1 MDEEPSRPRRG
12 PPLDPR
18 LFRASLA
25 VRRYIAASVAIG
37 AASAVLLI
45 AQAVLLAGVIA
56 RVFVHSRGPLGAR
69 TGSALAHEWPA
80 LAWLAAIALARAAL
94 AWAAE
99 TAAHRTSARAKRD
112 LRRRLARHIL
122 AIGPARLGAEHTGEL
137 TLTATRG
144 VDALDAYFARY
155 LPQLVLSAL
164 VPLAVLAWVAG
175 TDRISAIILLATLP
189 LVPLFGWLI
198 GVASEAPARRQ
209 WRLLGSL
216 AGHFL
221 DVVQGLPTLRLF
233 GRSRDQAEHIA
244 RVSEEHRRVTM
255 KTLRV
260 AFLSAFALE
269 TIAAVA
275 TALVAVSIGL
285 RLVDGRMTL
294 AAGLAVLILTP
305 EAFLP
310 LRQASAQFH
319 ASAEGIAA
327 ADRIFEILALGAPPG
342 LPAPLG
348 APPGLPAPVPGPD
361 PGGEPIRF
369 EGVSLSYDGRARP
382 ALDGLTLAIHPG
394 ERVALTGPSGAGKS
408 TVLALLLRFAEPQ
421 GGTILVGDTELGA
434 IPAAAWR
441 ERVAWVPQR
450 PHLFRGTI
458 DDNVRL
464 ARPGASVADVRR
476 ALELAG
482 ASAFVDAL
490 PLGPATVLGER
501 GVGLSAGQRQR
512 IAIARAFLRDATLL
526 LLDEP
531 ASALDPE
538 SEAELSGALRGLMA
552 GRTVVVVAHTPAL
565 AAAADRV
572 VRLVAGRVVQDATRH
587 LEPAGP
593 VWYPAP

>member
-1 MDEEPSRPRRG
+1 MDGEPSRPRRG
-12 PPLDPR
+12 PPFDPR
-18 LFRASLA
+18 LLRASPA
-25 VRRYIAASVAIG
+25 VRRYVAASVAIG

-56 RVFVHSRGPLGAR
+56 RVFVQGA
-69 TGSALAHEWPA
+69 GMAAEWPA
-80 LAWLAAIALARAAL
+80 LAWLAAIALARAVL

-137 TLTATRG
+137 TLAATRG

-164 VPLAVLAWVAG
+164 VPLAVLAWVAR
-175 TDRISAIILLATLP
+175 TDRISAIILIATVP

-216 AGHFL
+216 AGHFV

-233 GRSRDQAEHIA
+233 GRSGAQAEHIA

-305 EAFLP
+305 EVFLP

-319 ASAEGIAA
+319 ASAEGMAA
-327 ADRIFEILALGAPPG
+327 ADRIFEVLALGAPRA
-342 LPAPLG
+342 LPALVPL
-348 APPGLPAPVPGPD
+348 PD

-421 GGTILVGDTELGA
+421 GGTILVGDTALGS

-458 DDNVRL
+458 DDNVRF

-490 PLGPATVLGER
+490 PLGPVTVLGER

-512 IAIARAFLRDATLL
+512 IAIARAFLRDAALL

-538 SEAELSGALRGLMA
+538 SEAELSGALRRLMA

-572 VRLVAGRVVQDATRH
+572 VRLEAGRVVQDATRH

-593 VWYPAP
+593 LLEPAPLLYPAL

>member
-1 MDEEPSRPRRG
+1 M
-12 PPLDPR
+12 
-18 LFRASLA
+18 
-25 VRRYIAASVAIG
+25 RRYVAASVAIG

-45 AQAVLLAGVIA
+45 AQAVLLAGAVA
-56 RVFVHSRGPLGAR
+56 RVFVQSRGPLGAG
-69 TGSALAHEWPA
+69 TGAGLAAEWPA
-80 LAWLAAIALARAAL
+80 IAWLAAIALARAAL

-112 LRRRLARHIL
+112 LLRRRLARHIL

-137 TLTATRG
+137 TLAATRG

-155 LPQLVLSAL
+155 LPQLLLSAL
-164 VPLAVLAWVAG
+164 VPLAVLAWVAR
-175 TDRISAIILLATLP
+175 TDRISAVILLATLP

-198 GVASEAPARRQ
+198 GIASEAPARRQ

-233 GRSRDQAEHIA
+233 GRSGAQAEQIA
-244 RVSEEHRRVTM
+244 RVSEEHRRATM
-255 KTLRV
+255 RTLRV

-285 RLVDGRMTL
+285 RLVDGSMTL

-305 EAFLP
+305 EVFLP

-319 ASAEGIAA
+319 ASVEGMAA
-327 ADRIFEILALGAPPG
+327 ADRIFEVLAIDAPPA
-342 LPAPLG
+342 L
-348 APPGLPAPVPGPD
+348 PVPGPVPEPIPD
-361 PGGEPIRF
+361 LGGEPIRF

-421 GGTILVGDTELGA
+421 RGTILVGDTALGT

-450 PHLFRGTI
+450 PHLHRGTI
-458 DDNVRL
+458 DDNMRL
-464 ARPGASVADVRR
+464 ARPGASAADVRR

-482 ASAFVDAL
+482 ASSFVDAL

-512 IAIARAFLRDATLL
+512 IAIARAFLRDAGLL

-538 SEAELSGALRGLMA
+538 SEAELSDVLCRLMA

-565 AAAADRV
+565 AASADRV
-572 VRLVAGRVVQDATRH
+572 VRLVAGRVVRDANRH
-587 LEPAGP
+587 LEPA
-593 VWYPAP
+593 

>member
-1 MDEEPSRPRRG
+1 M
-12 PPLDPR
+12 
-18 LFRASLA
+18 
-25 VRRYIAASVAIG
+25 
-37 AASAVLLI
+37 
-45 AQAVLLAGVIA
+45 
-56 RVFVHSRGPLGAR
+56 
-69 TGSALAHEWPA
+69 
-80 LAWLAAIALARAAL
+80 
-94 AWAAE
+94 
-99 TAAHRTSARAKRD
+99 
-112 LRRRLARHIL
+112 
-122 AIGPARLGAEHTGEL
+122 
-137 TLTATRG
+137 
-144 VDALDAYFARY
+144 
-155 LPQLVLSAL
+155 
-164 VPLAVLAWVAG
+164 
-175 TDRISAIILLATLP
+175 
-189 LVPLFGWLI
+189 PLFGWLI
-198 GVASEAPARRQ
+198 GIASEAPARRQ

-221 DVVQGLPTLRLF
+221 DVVQGLLTLRLF
-233 GRSRDQAEHIA
+233 GRSGAQAEQIA
-244 RVSEEHRRVTM
+244 RVSEEHRRATM
-255 KTLRV
+255 RTLRV

-285 RLVDGRMTL
+285 RLVDGSMTL

-305 EAFLP
+305 EVFLP

-319 ASAEGIAA
+319 ASVEGMAA
-327 ADRIFEILALGAPPG
+327 ADRIFEVLAIDAPPA
-342 LPAPLG
+342 L
-348 APPGLPAPVPGPD
+348 PVPGPVPEPIPD

-421 GGTILVGDTELGA
+421 RGTILVGDTALGT

>member
-1 MDEEPSRPRRG
+1 
-12 PPLDPR
+12 
-18 LFRASLA
+18 
-25 VRRYIAASVAIG
+25 
-37 AASAVLLI
+37 
-45 AQAVLLAGVIA
+45 
-56 RVFVHSRGPLGAR
+56 
-69 TGSALAHEWPA
+69 
-80 LAWLAAIALARAAL
+80 
-94 AWAAE
+94 
-99 TAAHRTSARAKRD
+99 
-112 LRRRLARHIL
+112 
-122 AIGPARLGAEHTGEL
+122 
-137 TLTATRG
+137 
-144 VDALDAYFARY
+144 
-155 LPQLVLSAL
+155 
-164 VPLAVLAWVAG
+164 
-175 TDRISAIILLATLP
+175 
-189 LVPLFGWLI
+189 VPLFGWLI

-216 AGHFL
+216 AGHFV

-233 GRSRDQAEHIA
+233 GRSGAQAEHIA

-269 TIAAVA
+269 TIAAVP

-305 EAFLP
+305 EVFLP

-319 ASAEGIAA
+319 ASAEGMAA
-327 ADRIFEILALGAPPG
+327 ADRIFEVLALGAPRA
-342 LPAPLG
+342 LPALVPL
-348 APPGLPAPVPGPD
+348 PD

-421 GGTILVGDTELGA
+421 GGTILVGDTALGS

-458 DDNVRL
+458 DDNVRF

-490 PLGPATVLGER
+490 PLGPVTVLGER

-512 IAIARAFLRDATLL
+512 IAIARAFLRDAALL

-538 SEAELSGALRGLMA
+538 SEAELSGALRRLMA

-572 VRLVAGRVVQDATRH
+572 VRLEAGRVVQDATRH

-593 VWYPAP
+593 LLEPAPLLYPAL

>member
-1 MDEEPSRPRRG
+1 
-12 PPLDPR
+12 
-18 LFRASLA
+18 
-25 VRRYIAASVAIG
+25 VAIG

-45 AQAVLLAGVIA
+45 AQAVLLASVIA
-56 RVFVHSRGPLGAR
+56 RVFVQGRGPLGAR
-69 TGSALAHEWPA
+69 TGAPLAGEWPA

-112 LRRRLARHIL
+112 LRRRLARHVL

-137 TLTATRG
+137 TLAATRG

-164 VPLAVLAWVAG
+164 VPLAVLAWVAR
-175 TDRISAIILLATLP
+175 TDRTSAIILLATLP

-209 WRLLGSL
+209 WRLLGGL

-233 GRSRDQAEHIA
+233 GRSGAQAEHIA

-305 EAFLP
+305 EVFLP

-319 ASAEGIAA
+319 ASAEGVAA
-327 ADRIFEILALGAPPG
+327 ADRIFEVLALGAPP
-342 LPAPLG
+342 
-348 APPGLPAPVPGPD
+348 APPAAAPVPD
-361 PGGEPIRF
+361 PGGAPIRF

-394 ERVALTGPSGAGKS
+394 QRVALTGPSGAGKS
-408 TVLALLLRFAEPQ
+408 TVLALLLRFTEPQ

-464 ARPGASVADVRR
+464 ARPDASVADVRR

-538 SEAELSGALRGLMA
+538 SEAELSGALRRLMA

-572 VRLVAGRVVQDATRH
+572 VRLVAGRVVQDATRR
-587 LEPAGP
+587 LERAGP
-593 VWYPAP
+593 VLHPAP

>member
-1 MDEEPSRPRRG
+1 
-12 PPLDPR
+12 
-18 LFRASLA
+18 
-25 VRRYIAASVAIG
+25 VAIG
-37 AASAVLLI
+37 GASAVLLV
-45 AQAVLLAGVIA
+45 AQAFLLAQVIVRA
-56 RVFVHSRGPLGAR
+56 FLGGASLGAV
-69 TGSALAHEWPA
+69 WPA
-80 LAWLAAIALARAAL
+80 LAWLAAMALARAAL

-122 AIGPARLGAEHTGEL
+122 GLGPARLGAEHTGEL
-137 TLTATRG
+137 TLAATRG

-164 VPLAVLAWVAG
+164 VPLAVLAWVAR
-175 TDRISAIILLATLP
+175 TDRISALILLATLP

-198 GVASEAPARRQ
+198 GVAAEAPARRQ

-221 DVVQGLPTLRLF
+221 DVVHGLPTLRLF
-233 GRSRDQAEHIA
+233 GRSGAQAEHIA

-294 AAGLAVLILTP
+294 GAGLAVLILTP
-305 EAFLP
+305 EVFLP

-319 ASAEGIAA
+319 ASAEGMAA
-327 ADRIFEILALGAPPG
+327 ADRIFEVLALGAPP
-342 LPAPLG
+342 
-348 APPGLPAPVPGPD
+348 APPALVGLPD
-361 PGGEPIRF
+361 PGVEPIHL

-421 GGTILVGDTELGA
+421 SGRIFVGDRELAG

-441 ERVAWVPQR
+441 TRIAWVPQR

-464 ARPGASVADVRR
+464 ARPGASAADVRR

-538 SEAELSGALRGLMA
+538 TEAELSGALRRLMA

-565 AAAADRV
+565 VATADRV
-572 VRLVAGRVVQDATRH
+572 VRLEAGRVVQDATRY

-593 VWYPAP
+593 VLNPAAP